1 MRYKIS
7 RIILLSLSLFVGIGA
22 FVGGISLLIDPTGKI
37 LYMQDMLK
45 YFKVLPFSDVLF
57 KDYTFSGIAL
67 ICVNGI
73 TNCIASVLILKEK
86 KIGIVLGTI
95 FGLTL
100 AAWIIIQFIIFPR
113 NFLSITYFILGL
125 VQFVIGYITY
135 VSYEQKNLHFSLD
148 EYKNINKD
156 EKIMVVYFSR
166 TGATKK
172 IAYEI
177 ANKLNACITEI
188 KTKEKTKGILGFW
201 WCGRFA
207 MHRWDM
213 ELTNDEIDLS
223 KTEKVIIVSPIWDF
237 TICSPIRSF
246 CHKYGKD
253 INKVEYVYTHY
264 MKCNFLKV
272 TNDMDSILKNKRENY
287 TSICVRCG
295 KIKKVKEF

>member
-22 FVGGISLLIDPTGKI
+22 FVGGISMLIDPTGKI

-113 NFLSITYFILGL
+113 NFLSIFYFRISA
-125 VQFVIGYITY
+125 ICNRIY
-135 VSYEQKNLHFSLD
+135 NL
-148 EYKNINKD
+148 
-156 EKIMVVYFSR
+156 
-166 TGATKK
+166 
-172 IAYEI
+172 
-177 ANKLNACITEI
+177 C
-188 KTKEKTKGILGFW
+188 
-201 WCGRFA
+201 
-207 MHRWDM
+207 
-213 ELTNDEIDLS
+213 
-223 KTEKVIIVSPIWDF
+223 
-237 TICSPIRSF
+237 
-246 CHKYGKD
+246 
-253 INKVEYVYTHY
+253 
-264 MKCNFLKV
+264 FL
-272 TNDMDSILKNKRENY
+272 
-287 TSICVRCG
+287 
-295 KIKKVKEF
+295 